1 MQKPDWKD
9 MSRCMH
15 EIQRFSRNMLAHQK
29 KKTLNTSELSI
40 LSLLFVKNKMTPLN
54 LSRDTGMKIESVSRT
69 LKLLSEKKYVQ
80 MEKSK
85 EDERIHLFSLTAD
98 GNAELNQNYEIMLSQ
113 LYYLE
118 RNMGND
124 FVLLAKLIAKANR
137 LLQTR
142 AEEEV

>member
-15 EIQRFSRNMLAHQK
+15 EIQHFSRTMLAQQK

-40 LSLLFVKNKMTPLN
+40 LSLLFVKNKTTPLK

-85 EDERIHLFSLTAD
+85 EDERIHLFSLTRE
-98 GNAELNQNYEIMLSQ
+98 GNYELNQNYELMLSQ
-113 LYYLE
+113 LYRLE
-118 RNMGND
+118 RSMGDD
-124 FVLLAKLIAKANR
+124 FAQLARLIAKANR
-137 LLQTR
+137 LLTDSN
-142 AEEEV
+142 EEEV